1 MIDRHSGRLLSDFT
15 LKSPGR
21 FSPRVDRGC
30 LKPADFRK
38 LPDGLVRGLTFKV
51 RKYENTYFI
60 SYESTKYYFI
70 SYESTKVL
78 SKVPSYEGNNKFTT
92 YLHICMFARTR
103 TRTCTR

>member
-38 LPDGLVRGLTFKV
+38 LPDGLVRGLKLETKILK
-51 RKYENTYFI
+51 RKSAQARAHKPGKATRL
-60 SYESTKYYFI
+60 
-70 SYESTKVL
+70 VL
-78 SKVPSYEGNNKFTT
+78 LIQFPEYKHTHNNKSTFQGILPTSVHTT
-92 YLHICMFARTR
+92 RSPDE
-103 TRTCTR
+103 

>member
-60 SYESTKYYFI
+60 SYESTK
-70 SYESTKVL
+70 VL